1 MSTLSLFRLSHV
13 GGGLMDSQRALPLF
27 SMALGVTLLATPMTG
42 LPFAEL
48 EALNRELGL
57 LCSDPPKEAL
67 AVCRIHARL
76 VRTM

>member
-1 MSTLSLFRLSHV
+1 
-13 GGGLMDSQRALPLF
+13 MDSQRALPLF

-67 AVCRIHARL
+67 AVCRTHARL

>member
-1 MSTLSLFRLSHV
+1 M

>member
-1 MSTLSLFRLSHV
+1 MNFP
-13 GGGLMDSQRALPLF
+13 RALPLF
-27 SMALGVTLLATPMTG
+27 SVGLGATLLATPMTG

-57 LCSDPPKEAL
+57 LCSNPPKEAL

>member
-1 MSTLSLFRLSHV
+1 MSTLSLSRLSHV
-13 GGGLMDSQRALPLF
+13 GRGLMDSQRALPLF

>member
-1 MSTLSLFRLSHV
+1 
-13 GGGLMDSQRALPLF
+13 MDSQCALPLF
-27 SMALGVTLLATPMTG
+27 SLALGVTLLATPMTG

>member
-1 MSTLSLFRLSHV
+1 M
-13 GGGLMDSQRALPLF
+13 GSQRALPLF

-57 LCSDPPKEAL
+57 LCNDPPKEAL
-67 AVCRIHARL
+67 VVCRIHARL

>member
-1 MSTLSLFRLSHV
+1 
-13 GGGLMDSQRALPLF
+13 MDSQRALQLF
-27 SMALGVTLLATPMTG
+27 SMTLGVTLLATPMTG

>member
-1 MSTLSLFRLSHV
+1 
-13 GGGLMDSQRALPLF
+13 MDSQRALPMF

>member
-1 MSTLSLFRLSHV
+1 
-13 GGGLMDSQRALPLF
+13 MDSQRVLPLF

>member
-1 MSTLSLFRLSHV
+1 MSTLSLSRLSHV

>member
-1 MSTLSLFRLSHV
+1 M
-13 GGGLMDSQRALPLF
+13 GSQRALPLF

-57 LCSDPPKEAL
+57 LCSDPPK
-67 AVCRIHARL
+67 
-76 VRTM
+76 

>member
-1 MSTLSLFRLSHV
+1 MS
-13 GGGLMDSQRALPLF
+13 
-27 SMALGVTLLATPMTG
+27 LGVTLLATPMTG

>member
-1 MSTLSLFRLSHV
+1 MSKLGLSRLSHV
-13 GGGLMDSQRALPLF
+13 GGGLMNSQRALPLF
-27 SMALGVTLLATPMTG
+27 SVALGVTLLATPMTG

-57 LCSDPPKEAL
+57 LCSNPPREAL

-76 VRTM
+76 IRTM